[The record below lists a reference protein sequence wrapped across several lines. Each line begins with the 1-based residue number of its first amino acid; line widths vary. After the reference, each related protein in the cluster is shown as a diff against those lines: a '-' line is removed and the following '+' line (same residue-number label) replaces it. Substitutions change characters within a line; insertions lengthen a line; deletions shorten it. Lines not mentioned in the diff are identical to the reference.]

1 MNIVPVVGLVLNVAN
16 IGTRLPLFLVSLSD
30 PTSAITPATNV
41 AVLETYLTELPTK
54 YVVILASKAA
64 KGKRLY
70 QGTVK
75 HLLVIAISLAQY
87 AATMCIYSWCQ
98 QLPHV

>member
-1 MNIVPVVGLVLNVAN
+1 MNIVSVVSLVLNVAK
-16 IGTRLPLFLVSLSD
+16 IGTRLHLFLVGLSD

-41 AVLETYLTELPTK
+41 AVLEMYLTELPTK
-54 YVVILASKAA
+54 YVVILASKAV
-64 KGKRLY
+64 KEKRLY

-75 HLLVIAISLAQY
+75 HLLVIAILLAQY
-87 AATMCIYSWCQ
+87 VATMCIYSWCQ